1 MVRVRQTENMIRRN
15 LTTTFAVA
23 LSALLVAMGAW
34 TVSSPMG
41 SSPDDGFHLT
51 SIMCGPLRI
60 ENTCE
65 QADSSPVLVPA
76 AAVWSPCF
84 AFDATVSGNCQVPR
98 YSPEATALIDTTA
111 VNKGFYPPGFY
122 AFHSIFASTDAY
134 FTSYAVRL
142 ANVIIYLLM
151 VALAF
156 FIAPPGNRRVL
167 LVAQGLVLTPLAISI
182 VPSTN
187 PSSWAYTSVSL
198 FGFVLISHV
207 SPENRHRS
215 VSTVLL
221 LTTVFV
227 GALSRSDSVVWMA
240 LISLVIAALNPRRR
254 KLGRLDF
261 LAGALACSL
270 GLYSFGSSRQDEM
283 ARGGL
288 ETVREVGGV
297 GDASQIDIG
306 FYNIGEVIR
315 LALGPV
321 GPSPLGWLDT
331 PMVSFVQIAGP
342 AVVLVAI
349 FLRLG
354 TADRRTNLATVMS
367 FGFLFVTP
375 MYLLRQGNY
384 IVGEAIQ
391 ARYFMPFLA
400 AVIIVLLL
408 PLGRHTFTVG
418 KSQAVAF
425 VLILGI
431 SHTFALHSQI
441 RRYVTGVDVR
451 GINLNHGA
459 EWWFASGRLLSP
471 MSVWVFGSV
480 AFFVFISL
488 AFHALFDVQ
497 FPQPAKKMAVPS

>member
-1 MVRVRQTENMIRRN
+1 MVRVRQNENMMRRN

-34 TVSSPMG
+34 AVSSPMG

-51 SIMCGPLRI
+51 SIMCGPFRM

-65 QADSSPVLVPA
+65 QADSSPVLAPA

-84 AFDATVSGNCQVPR
+84 AFDPTVSGNCQVPR

-134 FTSYAVRL
+134 FTSHVVRL
-142 ANVIIYLLM
+142 ANVFIYLLM

-156 FIAPPGNRRVL
+156 FIAPSGNRRVL

-207 SPENRHRS
+207 SPKNRHRS

-221 LTTVFV
+221 LVTVFI

-240 LISLVIAALNPRRR
+240 LISLVIAVINPRRR
-254 KLGRLDF
+254 KFGGLDF
-261 LAGALACSL
+261 FAGALACSV
-270 GLYSFGSSRQDEM
+270 GLYSFASSQQDEM

-297 GDASQIDIG
+297 GGASQIDID

-349 FLRLG
+349 FIRLG

-400 AVIIVLLL
+400 AVMIVLLL

-459 EWWFASGRLLSP
+459 EWWFASGWLLSP
-471 MSVWVFGSV
+471 MSIWVFGSV

-488 AFHALFDVQ
+488 AFHALFDIQ
-497 FPQPAKKMAVPS
+497 FPQPAKKMALSS